1 MHQYQSA
8 QQHDPQI
15 KVAIAV
21 FYTIILTMI
30 LAQSGLFWWKKKH
43 KRSYELVTLL
53 GLWIVPAVI
62 SFHMRYWRF
71 LSVWVIYSGMTLYM
85 LSLCSV
91 GRMDRS
97 TPKRVYKWFS
107 SIYMLSVG
115 LGVVGY
121 ILMAMLGFLEAG
133 GVGPQLRAAL
143 PSLHS
148 LCISLL
154 WYGLYFGVLGRDCAE
169 VAADRM
175 ASLIGMQRQMAVS
188 VRSCGICGEDLQDFG
203 AVMSAREVAAGG
215 TSEGSGQGTV
225 QLGCKHCFHPDCI
238 RGWTIVGKKDTCPT
252 CLEKV
257 DMRKIFAG
265 RPWETRNL
273 TWIQMLDSI
282 RYLIVW
288 NPVLLLALHFFLHFF
303 GIDKFSKH
311 RGDKEALMIM
321 TNGTFYDDL
330 LHVNITAL
338 NVTQTFL

>member
-1 MHQYQSA
+1 
-8 QQHDPQI
+8 
-15 KVAIAV
+15 
-21 FYTIILTMI
+21 

-62 SFHMRYWRF
+62 SFHFRFWRF
-71 LSVWVIYSGMTLYM
+71 LGVWTIYSGITLYM

-91 GRMDRS
+91 GRMERS
-97 TPKRVYKWFS
+97 TPRRVYKWFS

-115 LGVVGY
+115 LGVLGY
-121 ILMAMLGFLEAG
+121 VLMAVVGSLEVG
-133 GVGPQLRAAL
+133 GGGSQQLV
-143 PSLHS
+143 PGLHG
-148 LCISLL
+148 LCAMLL

-188 VRSCGICGEDLQDFG
+188 VRSCGICGGDLQDFG
-203 AVMSAREVAAGG
+203 VVGNGAS
-215 TSEGSGQGTV
+215 V

-265 RPWETRNL
+265 RPWESRNL

-288 NPVLLLALHFFLHFF
+288 NPVLLLAL
-303 GIDKFSKH
+303 
-311 RGDKEALMIM
+311 
-321 TNGTFYDDL
+321 
-330 LHVNITAL
+330 
-338 NVTQTFL
+338 